1 MGMTRGRAT
10 RPFATIPEAV
20 EEIGA
25 GRMVVVLDDVERE
38 DEGDLV
44 MAAQLVT
51 PEAVNFMARY
61 GRGLVCVPLTADR
74 LDALEIPMMV
84 PVSEERAGTA
94 FTISVD
100 HRSTRTGISA
110 YERAATIRALVDP
123 ATRPPDLRR
132 PGHVFPLRYEPGGV
146 LRRRGHTEAA
156 VDLARLAGLP
166 PAGVICEI
174 MDDDGRMARLPR
186 LVEFAQEHELKIIT
200 IAELV
205 NYRRTLARLVE
216 RVAAATLPTAHG
228 EFAVHAY
235 EDLATGQTHLA
246 LVRGPVTP
254 AEPVLVR
261 VHSEC
266 LTGDALHSLRCDC
279 GNQLGQAL
287 ERIGEAGGVLLYVR
301 QEGRGIGLANKVR
314 AYALQEQGLDTV
326 EANEALGF
334 PPDPRDYEVCAQ
346 ILLDLG
352 VRKIRLLTNNP
363 RKFAALNQY
372 GLEIVERLPLV
383 APPTPHNQ
391 RYLRTKR
398 DKLGHL
404 FPI

>member
-1 MGMTRGRAT
+1 MAVTSAAAT
-10 RPFATIPEAV
+10 SPFATIPEAI
-20 EEIGA
+20 EDIRA
-25 GRMVVVLDDVERE
+25 GRMVVVLDDEERE

-61 GRGLVCVPLTADR
+61 GRGLICVPLTTER
-74 LDALEIPMMV
+74 LNALDIPMMV
-84 PVSEERAGTA
+84 PVSGDPACAA
-94 FTISVD
+94 FTVSVD

-110 YERAATIRALVDP
+110 YERALTIRALVDP
-123 ATRPPDLRR
+123 ATRPADLRR
-132 PGHVFPLRYEPGGV
+132 PGHVFPLRYESGGV

-156 VDLARLAGLP
+156 VDLARLARLA

-174 MDDDGRMARLPR
+174 MDDDGQMARRPR
-186 LVEFAQEHELKIIT
+186 LVDFAREHGLKVIT
-200 IAELV
+200 IAQLV
-205 NYRRTLARLVE
+205 NYRRTQARLVE
-216 RVAAATLPTAHG
+216 HVATATLPAAHG
-228 EFAVHAY
+228 EFAIHAY

-266 LTGDALHSLRCDC
+266 LTGDALRSLRCDC
-279 GNQLGQAL
+279 GSQLVQAL
-287 ERIGEAGGVLLYVR
+287 ELIGRAGGVLLYVR
-301 QEGRGIGLANKVR
+301 QEGRGIGLVNKVR

-334 PPDPRDYEVCAQ
+334 PPDPRDYGVCAQ

-352 VRKIRLLTNNP
+352 ARKIRLLTNNP
-363 RKFAALNQY
+363 GKLAALSQY

-404 FPI
+404 FRI

>member
-1 MGMTRGRAT
+1 MAVTPALAT
-10 RPFATIPEAV
+10 SPFATVPEAV
-20 EEIGA
+20 EDIRT
-25 GRMVVVLDDVERE
+25 GRMVVVLDDEERE

-61 GRGLVCVPLTADR
+61 GRGLICVPLTADR
-74 LDALEIPMMV
+74 LNALDIPMMV
-84 PVSEERAGTA
+84 PVSEDRACTA
-94 FTISVD
+94 FTVSVD

-110 YERAATIRALVDP
+110 YERALTIRALVDP
-123 ATRPPDLRR
+123 ATRPADLRR

-156 VDLARLAGLP
+156 VDLARLAGLA

-186 LVEFAQEHELKIIT
+186 LVEFAREHRLKLIT

-205 NYRRTLARLVE
+205 NYRRTQARVVE

-235 EDLATGQTHLA
+235 EDLSTGQTHLA
-246 LVRGPVTP
+246 LVRGRVTP

-279 GNQLGQAL
+279 GRQLGQAL
-287 ERIGEAGGVLLYVR
+287 ELIGQAGGVLLYVR

-326 EANEALGF
+326 EANEVLGF
-334 PPDPRDYEVCAQ
+334 PPDPRDYGVCAQ

-352 VRKIRLLTNNP
+352 ARKIRLLTNNP
-363 RKFAALNQY
+363 RKLAALDQY
-372 GLEIVERLPLV
+372 GLQIVERLPLV
-383 APPTPHNQ
+383 VPPTPHNQ

-404 FPI
+404 FHI